1 MKSSKWILGLTAVVL
16 GFAYR
21 DRGIRRPIGAVVV
34 VAYVIFTGSIIT
46 VATGGRLAIAIAA
59 GSAVII
65 AVGVGLVLKPGSSE
79 PLISPG
85 PSANGRAQPS
95 RQAWPPQRLAGMRS
109 LLPGWTVSRIWLV
122 GVGMTMFVA
131 ATDAV
136 LGSRVVLIGLLIVGP
151 CIVLLTGRWI
161 PTGLTGLLAAGLAVA
176 LGIPDGIWGTTT
188 HLVFLAAVVAVALA
202 TTLAAAAITLHPRR
216 PR

>member
-1 MKSSKWILGLTAVVL
+1 
-16 GFAYR
+16 
-21 DRGIRRPIGAVVV
+21 
-34 VAYVIFTGSIIT
+34 
-46 VATGGRLAIAIAA
+46 
-59 GSAVII
+59 
-65 AVGVGLVLKPGSSE
+65 
-79 PLISPG
+79 
-85 PSANGRAQPS
+85 
-95 RQAWPPQRLAGMRS
+95 MRS

-122 GVGMTMFVA
+122 GVGMTVFVA

-161 PTGLTGLLAAGLAVA
+161 PTGLTGLLAAGLAVV

-188 HLVFLAAVVAVALA
+188 HLVFLAAVVAVTLA
-202 TTLAAAAITLHPRR
+202 TTLATAAITLHPRR